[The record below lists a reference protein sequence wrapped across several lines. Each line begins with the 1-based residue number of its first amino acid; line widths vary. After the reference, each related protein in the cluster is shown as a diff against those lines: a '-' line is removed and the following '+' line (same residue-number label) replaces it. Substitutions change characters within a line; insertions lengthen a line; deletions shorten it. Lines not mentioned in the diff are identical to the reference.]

1 MLTELLYYNINKSLT
16 NSQVF
21 LLRRRAYRTYFV
33 LVIVSKNSQLT
44 KQMIYKILFKY
55 IFHKLNLYII

>member
-55 IFHKLNLYII
+55 IFHKLNLYNI